1 MQTSMRVIIALW
13 FCTID
18 PSLGNTEHSTVT
30 PVQKVIQLMNGM
42 LAKGKSEKQAEQV
55 QFAAYKQWCDDTVR
69 QKTAAIKEANEQIE
83 VLKADIQM
91 YAAEAEELQK
101 QIAKAEEDITVW
113 NGDMKA
119 ATKVREIEK
128 ADFDAAHTD
137 YSESVDALERA
148 IAVLKKQASDKKQ
161 AAA

>member
-1 MQTSMRVIIALW
+1 MKSTLLFIFATAALGSDSMEKA
-13 FCTID
+13 
-18 PSLGNTEHSTVT
+18 TVT
-30 PVQKVIQLMNGM
+30 PIEKVIQLLNGM
-42 LAKGKSEKQAEQV
+42 LDKGKAEKQAEQV
-55 QFAAYKQWCDDTVR
+55 QFATYKQWCDDTIR
-69 QKTAAIKEANEQIE
+69 QKTAAIKEATEQIE

-101 QIAKAEEDITVW
+101 QIAKAEEDITMW
-113 NGDMKA
+113 NNDMKS

-148 IAVLKKQASDKKQ
+148 IAVLKKVSGDKK
-161 AAA
+161 